1 VGTDRSRGAN
11 RAIVA
16 AAQLAQV
23 TGAELCIHTVGS
35 NLSGQELKKLGRIEG
50 DIGEA
55 LELLSNQ
62 VLNQKNGRCRVA
74 RRRSCRLGRARPS
87 DNRNSATRDA
97 DVVVIG
103 RRGRGRPLGSV
114 SQKIASL
121 APCMVMIVP

>member
-50 DIGEA
+50 DIGEG

-74 RRRSCRLGRARPS
+74 RRRSNFVQARASP
-87 DNRNSATRDA
+87 
-97 DVVVIG
+97 
-103 RRGRGRPLGSV
+103 P
-114 SQKIASL
+114 K
-121 APCMVMIVP
+121 

>member
-1 VGTDRSRGAN
+1 VGTDGSRGAN

-23 TGAELCIHTVGS
+23 TGAELCILTVGG

-62 VLNQKNGRCRVA
+62 MLNQAEKRAMQLA
-74 RRRSCRLGRARPS
+74 RRRLNFVLARASP
-87 DNRNSATRDA
+87 
-97 DVVVIG
+97 
-103 RRGRGRPLGSV
+103 P
-114 SQKIASL
+114 K
-121 APCMVMIVP
+121 

>member
-1 VGTDRSRGAN
+1 MGTDRSRGAN
-11 RAIVA
+11 RAIIA

-62 VLNQKNGRCRVA
+62 VLNQAEKRAMQGGAAKIKLRAGSGEPARV
-74 RRRSCRLGRARPS
+74 
-87 DNRNSATRDA
+87 
-97 DVVVIG
+97 IIE
-103 RRGRGRPLGSV
+103 
-114 SQKIASL
+114 IAQREMPMSWSL
-121 APCMVMIVP
+121 AGVAAVVHSAASRRKLRVSRPAWS